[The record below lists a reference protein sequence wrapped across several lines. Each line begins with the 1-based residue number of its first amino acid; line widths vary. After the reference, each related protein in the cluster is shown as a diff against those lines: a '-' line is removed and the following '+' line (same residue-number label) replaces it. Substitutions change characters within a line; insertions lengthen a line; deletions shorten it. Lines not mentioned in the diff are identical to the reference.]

1 MKYPEA
7 VMFDFL
13 KKKLKESVDKL
24 TKKAEQKKGGGE
36 ATFTPETKPKQE
48 VPEAVREETKEI
60 AIPEPKKPELH
71 KAPENRVPSPR
82 EHRKPAT
89 EKEGDKATFQE
100 KAEKIP
106 EPELPKPL
114 HEKEPEPEREKR
126 GFLGR
131 FREKVTTRPLSDGD
145 IEDFFQETESG
156 MLEAN
161 VALEVVDFLKQ
172 RLKENLAE
180 KQAKRFSA
188 KNLVKEAFEDSLYD
202 VVNQGEVDLED
213 VIKKARS
220 EGRPACLVFL
230 GFNGSGKT
238 TSIAKL
244 AHYLKE
250 KGHTPVIAAADT
262 FRAASIEQ
270 LEVHGEKIGV
280 KVIKHQYG
288 ADSAAVVFD
297 AVKFAKTKGYDI
309 VLADTAGRSHA
320 DKNLMDELSKVV
332 RVNKPDLRV
341 LVVDSLT
348 GNDAVEQAKRFEKT
362 AGVDAIVL
370 TKIDVN
376 KKGGAILSVCYAIKK
391 PILFLGTGQ
400 DYGNIEIFEPRKF
413 VKELLE

>member
-1 MKYPEA
+1 
-7 VMFDFL
+7 MFDFL
-13 KKKLKESVDKL
+13 KKKLKDSVEKL
-24 TKKAEQKKGGGE
+24 TKKAEQQQPE
-36 ATFTPETKPKQE
+36 APKELPREERPSVRE
-48 VPEAVREETKEI
+48 VPELPKAEMRPKGIPKPE
-60 AIPEPKKPELH
+60 PEPKMEKAAPRIEKPH
-71 KAPENRVPSPR
+71 KAPEKPRVKERVP
-82 EHRKPAT
+82 
-89 EKEGDKATFQE
+89 
-100 KAEKIP
+100 
-106 EPELPKPL
+106 
-114 HEKEPEPEREKR
+114 EPEPEPLPAIEKRPEPEKPEPIAEKR

-131 FREKVTTRPLSDGD
+131 FREKVTTKALSDAD
-145 IEDFFQETESG
+145 IESFFKETESG

-172 RLKENLAE
+172 RLKHNLAE
-180 KQAKRFSA
+180 RQAKRFGA
-188 KNLVKEAFEDSLYD
+188 KDAVREAFEDSLFD
-202 VVNQGEVDLED
+202 VVNQGEVDLERL
-213 VIKKARS
+213 ISKARS
-220 EGRPACLVFL
+220 EGRPACLIFL

-270 LEVHGEKIGV
+270 LEVHGEKTGV

-297 AVKFAKTKGYDI
+297 AVKFAKTKGCDV

-348 GNDAVEQAKRFEKT
+348 GNDAVEQAKTFQAA

-400 DYGNIEIFEPRKF
+400 DYENIEIFEPRRF
-413 VKELLE
+413 VRELLE

>member
-1 MKYPEA
+1 
-7 VMFDFL
+7 MFDFL
-13 KKKLKESVDKL
+13 KKKLKDSVEKL
-24 TKKAEQKKGGGE
+24 TKKTEGGE
-36 ATFTPETKPKQE
+36 ASFKTEGKAEQEEPKEEAPQEMPKEVLKHEPKPKME
-48 VPEAVREETKEI
+48 KEAPRIE
-60 AIPEPKKPELH
+60 KPH
-71 KAPENRVPSPR
+71 KLERRRLLTPSVEQAPEKLRVK
-82 EHRKPAT
+82 EPA
-89 EKEGDKATFQE
+89 
-100 KAEKIP
+100 P
-106 EPELPKPL
+106 EPEPAEPAI
-114 HEKEPEPEREKR
+114 EKEVEKPEQEKR
-126 GFLGR
+126 GFFGR
-131 FREKVTTRPLSDGD
+131 FREKVTTRALSDSD
-145 IEDFFQETESG
+145 IEEFFQETEND

-161 VALEVVDFLKQ
+161 VALEVVDFMKKSLKQ
-172 RLKENLAE
+172 RLAE
-180 KQAKRFSA
+180 KQAKRFGA
-188 KNLVKEAFEDSLYD
+188 KDLVKEAFEDSLYE
-202 VVNQGEVDLED
+202 VVNQGDVNLES

-220 EGRPACLVFL
+220 EGRPACLIFL

-250 KGHTPVIAAADT
+250 KGHIPVIAAADT

-270 LEVHGEKIGV
+270 LEVHGEKLGV

-297 AVKFAKTKGYDI
+297 AVKFAKTKGCDI

-348 GNDAVEQAKRFEKT
+348 GNDAVEQAKTFQKA

-391 PILFLGTGQ
+391 PILFLGSGQ
-400 DYGNIEIFEPRKF
+400 DYKSIEMFEPRRF

>member
-1 MKYPEA
+1 
-7 VMFDFL
+7 MFDFL

-24 TKKAEQKKGGGE
+24 TKKAEAPPAEPPAYE
-36 ATFTPETKPKQE
+36 AP
-48 VPEAVREETKEI
+48 
-60 AIPEPKKPELH
+60 KPE
-71 KAPENRVPSPR
+71 
-82 EHRKPAT
+82 
-89 EKEGDKATFQE
+89 EKRLEEVQVKH
-100 KAEKIP
+100 
-106 EPELPKPL
+106 EPEKP
-114 HEKEPEPEREKR
+114 HVKEHAPVHMEHGKPEVHVKVHEPEPLKQEPVHVPERKPEYVPEKPAPEKR

-131 FREKVTTRPLSDGD
+131 FREKVTTRQLSDSD
-145 IEDFFQETESG
+145 IEEFFSETESG

-180 KQAKRFSA
+180 KQAKRFG
-188 KNLVKEAFEDSLYD
+188 VKDAVREAFEDSLYD
-202 VVNQGEVDLED
+202 VVNQGTVDIED
-213 VIKKARS
+213 IIRRARS
-220 EGRPACLVFL
+220 EGRPACLIFL

-244 AHYLKE
+244 AHYLKG

-270 LEVHGEKIGV
+270 LEVHGEKLGV

-297 AVKFAKTKGYDI
+297 AVKFAKTKGHDI

-348 GNDAVEQAKRFEKT
+348 GNDAVEQAKTFQKA

-391 PILFLGTGQ
+391 PIFFLGTGQ
-400 DYGNIEIFEPRKF
+400 DYANIEMFEPRKF
-413 VKELLE
+413 VRELLE

>member
-1 MKYPEA
+1 
-7 VMFDFL
+7 MFDFL
-13 KKKLKESVDKL
+13 KKKLKDSVEKL
-24 TKKAEQKKGGGE
+24 TKKTEVKAEE
-36 ATFTPETKPKQE
+36 PKQE
-48 VPEAVREETKEI
+48 APQEASKDLK
-60 AIPEPKKPELH
+60 PEPKPKM
-71 KAPENRVPSPR
+71 
-82 EHRKPAT
+82 
-89 EKEGDKATFQE
+89 E
-100 KAEKIP
+100 KAAPRIEKLHVKEPAP
-106 EPELPKPL
+106 EPEPAEPAI
-114 HEKEPEPEREKR
+114 EKEVEKPEREKG

-131 FREKVTTRPLSDGD
+131 FREKVTTRALSDED
-145 IEDFFQETESG
+145 IEEFFQETEDG

-161 VALEVVDFLKQ
+161 VALEVVDFMKKSLKQ
-172 RLKENLAE
+172 RLAE
-180 KQAKRFSA
+180 KQAKRFGV
-188 KNLVKEAFEDSLYD
+188 KDFVKEAFEDSLYE
-202 VVNQGEVDLED
+202 VVNQGDINLES

-220 EGRPACLVFL
+220 EGRPACLIFL

-250 KGHTPVIAAADT
+250 RGHTPVIAAADT

-270 LEVHGEKIGV
+270 LEVHGEKLGV

-297 AVKFAKTKGYDI
+297 AVKFAKTKGCDI

-348 GNDAVEQAKRFEKT
+348 GNDAVEQAKTFHKA

-400 DYGNIEIFEPRKF
+400 DYKSIEMFDPRRF

>member
-1 MKYPEA
+1 
-7 VMFDFL
+7 MFDFL

-24 TKKAEQKKGGGE
+24 SRKAESGE
-36 ATFTPETKPKQE
+36 TTFKSQSAEKPKQE
-48 VPEAVREETKEI
+48 APKELPREEI
-60 AIPEPKKPELH
+60 AITEPKIEKIKEH
-71 KAPENRVPSPR
+71 KAPEKPR
-82 EHRKPAT
+82 LKEPAP
-89 EKEGDKATFQE
+89 AI
-100 KAEKIP
+100 EKISAP
-106 EPELPKPL
+106 EPAAIKE
-114 HEKEPEPEREKR
+114 EKK

-131 FREKVTTRPLSDGD
+131 FREKVTTRALSDSD
-145 IEDFFQETESG
+145 IEDFFQENESG

-161 VALEVVDFLKQ
+161 VALEVVDFLRQ

-180 KQAKRFSA
+180 KQAKRFGA
-188 KNLVKEAFEDSLYD
+188 KDFVKEAFEDSLYD
-202 VVNQGEVDLED
+202 VVNQGTVNIED
-213 VIKKARS
+213 IIKKARS
-220 EGRPACLVFL
+220 EGRPACLIFL

-270 LEVHGEKIGV
+270 LEVHGERLGV

-332 RVNKPDLRV
+332 RVNKPDLKV

-348 GNDAVEQAKRFEKT
+348 GNDAVEQAKTFQKS

-400 DYGNIEIFEPRKF
+400 DYKSIEMFEPRKF
-413 VKELLE
+413 VKELLD

>member
-1 MKYPEA
+1 
-7 VMFDFL
+7 MFDFL
-13 KKKLKESVDKL
+13 KKKLKDSVEKL
-24 TKKAEQKKGGGE
+24 TRKAEQE
-36 ATFTPETKPKQE
+36 APQEAPKELPKPE
-48 VPEAVREETKEI
+48 
-60 AIPEPKKPELH
+60 PEPKMEKAAPRIEKPH
-71 KAPENRVPSPR
+71 KAPEKPRVK
-82 EHRKPAT
+82 EHVPEPEPEPQPVIKKKP
-89 EKEGDKATFQE
+89 EPE
-100 KAEKIP
+100 KAEPVP
-106 EPELPKPL
+106 EK
-114 HEKEPEPEREKR
+114 EPEREKR
-126 GFLGR
+126 RFFGR
-131 FREKVTTRPLSDGD
+131 FREKVATRQLSESD
-145 IEDFFQETESG
+145 IEEFFQETESG

-172 RLKENLAE
+172 RLKQNLAE
-180 KQAKRFSA
+180 KQAKRFGA
-188 KNLVKEAFEDSLYD
+188 KDAVRSAFEDSLYD
-202 VVNQGEVDLED
+202 VVNQGDVDLEEL
-213 VIKKARS
+213 IKKARS

-244 AHYLKE
+244 AHYLK
-250 KGHTPVIAAADT
+250 GRGFTPVIAAADT

-270 LEVHGEKIGV
+270 LEVHGERTGV

-297 AVKFAKTKGYDI
+297 AVKFAKTKGYDV

-332 RVNKPDLRV
+332 RVNKPDLKV

-348 GNDAVEQAKRFEKT
+348 GNDAVEQAKTFQKA

-400 DYGNIEIFEPRKF
+400 DYPDIEMFEPRRF
-413 VKELLE
+413 VKELLK

>member
-1 MKYPEA
+1 
-7 VMFDFL
+7 MFDSL
-13 KKKLKESVDKL
+13 KKRLKESVEKL
-24 TKKAEQKKGGGE
+24 TKKAETQKEE
-36 ATFTPETKPKQE
+36 AVQLPQ
-48 VPEAVREETKEI
+48 PEAEI
-60 AIPEPKKPELH
+60 PKIRP
-71 KAPENRVPSPR
+71 
-82 EHRKPAT
+82 
-89 EKEGDKATFQE
+89 Q
-100 KAEKIP
+100 KIP
-106 EPELPKPL
+106 EKPQVKETHVIEAPKPEPPL
-114 HEKEPEPEREKR
+114 EKPEK
-126 GFLGR
+126 GSLFGR
-131 FREKVTTRPLSDGD
+131 FKEKVTTRALSDSD
-145 IEDFFQETESG
+145 IEEFFQETENG

-161 VALEVVDFLKQ
+161 VALEVMDFLKQ
-172 RLKENLAE
+172 RLKENLRK
-180 KQAKRFSA
+180 KQAGRFSA
-188 KNLVKEAFEDSLYD
+188 KNLVKEAFEDSLFD
-202 VVNQGEVDLED
+202 AVNQGDVDLES
-213 VIKKARS
+213 VIRKAKS
-220 EGRPACLVFL
+220 EARPACLIFL

-244 AHYLKE
+244 AHYLKD

-270 LEVHGEKIGV
+270 LEVHGERLGV

-348 GNDAVEQAKRFEKT
+348 GNDAVEQAKMFQKS

-400 DYGNIEIFEPRKF
+400 DYKNIEMFEPRKF
-413 VKELLE
+413 VRELLE

>member
-1 MKYPEA
+1 
-7 VMFDFL
+7 MFDFL
-13 KKKLKESVDKL
+13 KKKLKESVEKL
-24 TKKAEQKKGGGE
+24 SKK
-36 ATFTPETKPKQE
+36 
-48 VPEAVREETKEI
+48 
-60 AIPEPKKPELH
+60 
-71 KAPENRVPSPR
+71 
-82 EHRKPAT
+82 T
-89 EKEGDKATFQE
+89 EGA
-100 KAEKIP
+100 
-106 EPELPKPL
+106 
-114 HEKEPEPEREKR
+114 EREKVSADTFR
-126 GFLGR
+126 PEHKPEEEIPIPEKEARIEEPKHEPHVKAEPEHIHKPEKIHTGRLESRKGELEVHKPEQLIEEPVQEKGGFLGR
-131 FREKVTTRPLSDGD
+131 FREKVMTKALSDSD
-145 IEDFFQETESG
+145 IDEFFSETENG

-161 VALEVVDFLKQ
+161 VAVEVVDFLKKS
-172 RLKENLAE
+172 LKERLSE
-180 KQAKRFSA
+180 KQAKRFKA
-188 KNLVKEAFEDSLYD
+188 KDFVKEAFEESLFD
-202 VVNQGEVDLED
+202 VVNQGVVNIED
-213 VIKKARS
+213 IIRNARS
-220 EGRPACLVFL
+220 EGRPACMIFL

-250 KGHTPVIAAADT
+250 KGHNPVIAAADT

-270 LEVHGEKIGV
+270 LEHHGEKLGV

-297 AVKFAKTKGYDI
+297 AVKFAKSKGYDI

-320 DKNLMDELSKVV
+320 DKNLMDELSKVM

-348 GNDAVEQAKRFEKT
+348 GNDAVEQAKTFEKA

-400 DYGNIEIFEPRKF
+400 DYKNIEMFEPRKF
-413 VKELLE
+413 VRGLLE

>member
-1 MKYPEA
+1 
-7 VMFDFL
+7 MFDFL
-13 KKKLKESVDKL
+13 KKKLKDSVEKL
-24 TKKAEQKKGGGE
+24 TKKTEEPLPPAEIPRAEKPAE
-36 ATFTPETKPKQE
+36 APKPKME
-48 VPEAVREETKEI
+48 KAVPGIEKPHKLERRRLKERRRLQSPSGAET
-60 AIPEPKKPELH
+60 
-71 KAPENRVPSPR
+71 PSV
-82 EHRKPAT
+82 
-89 EKEGDKATFQE
+89 EKEPA
-100 KAEKIP
+100 P
-106 EPELPKPL
+106 EPEPSEPTIEREVEKP
-114 HEKEPEPEREKR
+114 EQEKR

-131 FREKVTTRPLSDGD
+131 FREKVTTRALSDSD

-161 VALEVVDFLKQ
+161 VALEVVDFMKKS
-172 RLKENLAE
+172 LKEKLAE
-180 KQAKRFSA
+180 KQAKRFGA
-188 KNLVKEAFEDSLYD
+188 KDFVREAFEDSLYE
-202 VVNQGEVDLED
+202 VVNQGDINLES
-213 VIKKARS
+213 VIKKAMS
-220 EGRPACLVFL
+220 EGRPACLIFL

-250 KGHTPVIAAADT
+250 RGHTPVIAAADT

-270 LEVHGEKIGV
+270 LEVHGEKLGV

-297 AVKFAKTKGYDI
+297 AVKFAKTKGNDI

-332 RVNKPDLRV
+332 RVNKPDLKV

-348 GNDAVEQAKRFEKT
+348 GNDAVEQAKTFQKA

-391 PILFLGTGQ
+391 PILFLGSGQ
-400 DYGNIEIFEPRKF
+400 DYNSIEMFEPRRF

>member
-1 MKYPEA
+1 
-7 VMFDFL
+7 MFDFL
-13 KKKLKESVDKL
+13 KKKLKDSVEKL
-24 TKKAEQKKGGGE
+24 TKKAEQE
-36 ATFTPETKPKQE
+36 EQKQE
-48 VPEAVREETKEI
+48 APQEMPEDVLK
-60 AIPEPKKPELH
+60 PEPKPKI
-71 KAPENRVPSPR
+71 
-82 EHRKPAT
+82 
-89 EKEGDKATFQE
+89 E
-100 KAEKIP
+100 KAAPRIERPHKVPEKLQVKEHAP
-106 EPELPKPL
+106 EPEPAEPVIEKREVEKP
-114 HEKEPEPEREKR
+114 EQEKR
-126 GFLGR
+126 GFLDR
-131 FREKVTTRPLSDGD
+131 FREKVTTRSLSDAD
-145 IEDFFQETESG
+145 IDEFFSENETD

-161 VALEVVDFLKQ
+161 VALEVVDFLKKG
-172 RLKENLAE
+172 LKERLAE

-188 KNLVKEAFEDSLYD
+188 KDFIRGAFEDSLYD
-202 VVNQGEVDLED
+202 VVNQGNMDLD
-213 VIKKARS
+213 QIIKKARS
-220 EGRPACLVFL
+220 EGRPACLIFL

-244 AHYLKE
+244 AHYLKS
-250 KGHTPVIAAADT
+250 KGFTPVIAAADT

-270 LEVHGEKIGV
+270 LEHHGEKLGV

-297 AVKFAKTKGYDI
+297 AVKFAKTKDCDI

-332 RVNKPDLRV
+332 RVNRPDLRV

-348 GNDAVEQAKRFEKT
+348 GNDAVEQAKTFDKA

-400 DYGNIEIFEPRKF
+400 DYESIEMFEPRRF
-413 VKELLE
+413 VRELLE